1 MNNTFS
7 WATFSSGL
15 VLFMGTATEVISKHN
30 EWNYFY
36 STPMGMLHGVFLG
49 ASFVAMI
56 GGAISA
62 QVPRSSDKNYGQRKE
77 DIQQPPAQPEGTTR
91 TVAIVTKPIDPETKQ
106 P

>member
-30 EWNYFY
+30 EWSYFY
-36 STPMGMLHGVFLG
+36 STPQGMLHGFFLG
-49 ASFVAMI
+49 ASFVAMV
-56 GGAISA
+56 GGAIGA
-62 QVPRSSDKNYGQRKE
+62 QVPRSPEKNYGQRKD
-77 DIQQPPAQPEGTTR
+77 DIPQPPPQPEGTTR
-91 TVAIVTKPIDPETKQ
+91 TIAIVTKPIDPTDK